1 MRVLLTGS
9 RGLLGAAIQR
19 EFQPDEVVAL
29 DRRSLDITDDGAV
42 RAAIAD
48 ARPHVVVNCAAYNN
62 VDRAEDEPV
71 AALNANAFG
80 VHSVG
85 RAASD
90 AGAVL
95 VHFSSDFVFDGET
108 ERPYTEADEPNPRS
122 VYAASKLLGE
132 WFALACPR
140 VFVLR
145 VESLFGQHGPASAE
159 ATAGKEGAR
168 RGSLGSI
175 VNGIL
180 EGAEV
185 PVFVDR
191 VVSPSYTTDVAR
203 AVRGLVESR
212 AAAGLY
218 HCVNTGH
225 ATWMEIAERAARIL
239 GKPLRPRPLTLAT
252 AGLRARRPRYCALS
266 NAKLAAAGFE
276 MRTWEEAIE
285 AFLRP
290 Q

>member
-19 EFQPDEVVAL
+19 EFQADAVVAL
-29 DRRSLDITDDGAV
+29 DRRTLDITDDRAV
-42 RAAIAD
+42 STAIAD
-48 ARPHVVVNCAAYNN
+48 ARPDVVVNCAAYNN

-71 AALNANAFG
+71 AALNTNAFG
-80 VHSVG
+80 LHSVG

-140 VFVLR
+140 AYVLR
-145 VESLFGQHGPASAE
+145 VESLFGQHGR
-159 ATAGKEGAR
+159 EGTR
-168 RGSLGSI
+168 RGSVASI

-191 VVSPSYTTDVAR
+191 VVSPTYTTDVAR

-212 AAAGLY
+212 APAGLY

-225 ATWMEIAERAARIL
+225 ATWKEIAERVACLLDR
-239 GKPLRPRPLTLAT
+239 PLRVRPLTLAT

-266 NAKLAAAGFE
+266 NVKLAAAGFE
-276 MRTWEEAIE
+276 MRTWEAAIE